1 MMEEEGIVNLR
12 EVGGA
17 AGQEASTVRGREGAK
32 KLFETYL
39 LKRKLPKF
47 DTLIELEDQICNQS
61 ILKQFGSFLI
71 DDAET
76 VKKGGVAV
84 LFKGGSALQYLSHIA
99 TIISLRWPEN
109 ENYKDMFQY
118 LQKNKF
124 RWHPWSWHCVQKT
137 TKELRSELRSEE
149 IAFNP
154 KKRNCVQKT
163 TNNRHQK
170 GRKKHQ

>member
-1 MMEEEGIVNLR
+1 LNSRIRFAINLFLNN
-12 EVGGA
+12 
-17 AGQEASTVRGREGAK
+17 SD
-32 KLFETYL
+32 L
-39 LKRKLPKF
+39 
-47 DTLIELEDQICNQS
+47 
-61 ILKQFGSFLI
+61 FLI

-109 ENYKDMFQY
+109 ENYNDMFQY
-118 LQKNKF
+118 LQKKKTGGTLGPGIAF
-124 RWHPWSWHCVQKT
+124 RRNCVQKT